1 MSTSRGTSGTSSNR
15 LHVEDD
21 DADGVDDVDST
32 GHSDPAVP
40 VCVPEAIDRFVRPLR
55 LDARH
60 LRGSV
65 WLTPDDALSMEALRK
80 ARGTRTDVAVDD
92 ALGDAIRRAGLEGP
106 VSGSLAVW
114 VRSILDDALAAA
126 PFGVVGRAAALS
138 TRVLEDALLRALQ
151 GLAHH
156 GVLRRDDVN
165 TLPLSAL
172 DAERLFRSLRNRT
185 PLPDLPG
192 LLASVGTLP
201 LVVRDDDAPPTAW
214 EVEQL
219 QQHHPAL
226 VTRMLQTSS
235 IPARLDEIDAVIEG
249 VAPGAFNDVDGVFV
263 QHVLGTQV
271 PTFAAMIARGLD
283 PRRVTIVGVPYSTSE
298 VTALALRQLG
308 FTVVTPQLT
317 DSRDLEPVNRAAL
330 VAVIDAAADRLRKSP
345 GRTLLVLDDG
355 AKAAALLHERHPDLG
370 AIRIVEQTA
379 RGITVLSQ
387 LPRILWPTVDVARS
401 IAKQHEQ
408 DTIGGEVVAAV
419 ARDLARVGS
428 LCGPGTRACVLG
440 LGVIGTGVAR
450 ALVGRGCDVVGWDT
464 DGSRRA
470 RARGVGFVGFLVPE
484 ARDDAFRDA
493 DIVVGCCGATSVHA
507 ADLKLVRPGC
517 ALASASSRNIEIDL
531 SPLSDPAVQKK
542 TLVVEG
548 AGGGRFQTMVWRLT
562 DKDVLLLHN
571 GFPMNFDG
579 RIETGTAASI
589 APTRALMLRGACQ
602 ALGERVPGLH
612 ALR

>member
-21 DADGVDDVDST
+21 DADGVDDVQST
-32 GHSDPAVP
+32 GHSDPAVA
-40 VCVPEAIDRFVRPLR
+40 VCVPEAIDRFLRPVR

-60 LRGSV
+60 LRGSI
-65 WLTPDDALSMEALRK
+65 WLTPDDAVSMEALRK
-80 ARGTRTDVAVDD
+80 ARGTRTDGPVDD
-92 ALGDAIRRAGLEGP
+92 ALGAAVRRAGADAP
-106 VSGSLAVW
+106 VSGSLALW
-114 VRSILDDALAAA
+114 VRGILDDALAAA
-126 PFGVVGRAAALS
+126 PFGVVGRAAALA
-138 TRVLEDALLRALQ
+138 TRVLEDALLRTLQ
-151 GLAHH
+151 GLAKH

-192 LLASVGTLP
+192 LLASARTLP

-214 EVEQL
+214 EVAQL

-226 VTRMLQTSS
+226 VSRMLQTSS
-235 IPARLDEIDAVIEG
+235 IPDRLDEIDAVIEG
-249 VAPGAFNDVDGVFV
+249 VAPGAFADVDGVFV

-330 VAVIDAAADRLRKSP
+330 VAVIDAAADRLRTSP

-401 IAKQHEQ
+401 LAKHHEQ

-428 LCGPGTRACVLG
+428 PCGPGTRACVLG

-450 ALVGRGCDVVGWDT
+450 ALVARGCDVVGWDS
-464 DGSRRA
+464 DGSRRS
-470 RARGVGFVGFLVPE
+470 RARGLGFVRFVVPE

-493 DIVVGCCGATSVHA
+493 HIIVGCCGATSVHA
-507 ADLKLVRPGC
+507 ADLKLVRAGC

-548 AGGGRFQTMVWRLT
+548 AGGGRFQTMVWRLK